1 MTFER
6 FSFAI
11 VEFVVDLP
19 DSLRQGKTKTKK
31 MKLLKPLLFTILFVA
46 SALTVTYKTELT
58 QLYHTIRLFHQDVIV
73 ENFSNLPSIADHKVI
88 PRAGVVDEFLYDLAD
103 LPEQFEHRDKLLSTA
118 DWLKDTNA
126 TALLVVQGQTIRFE
140 QYLQNTGPK
149 DKRIS
154 WSVAKSFLSALFGVA
169 VANGDIEDLDAAVT
183 DYVPQLNGSGYE
195 GVSIRNVLQMSSGIY
210 FDEDYAD
217 FFSDINRL
225 GRVLALGG
233 SFDEFAASLHSH
245 QPQGAQMHYVSIDTH
260 VIGMVLRAA
269 TGLSIEE
276 YFYRH
281 LWSKLQTEE
290 DAIYITDSLGEP
302 MVLGGLNII
311 TRDYARFGKLYR
323 DYGQLNGEQIIPR
336 DWIIESMQTPSEHLV
351 AKRRGDGSVK
361 FGYGYQWW
369 LPLDADDEFMAIGI
383 YGQFIYVDRKSD
395 LVIVK
400 NSADTR
406 FLENNYESKEKAVSA
421 FRAISRHFSA
431 WQAEN

>member
-1 MTFER
+1 
-6 FSFAI
+6 
-11 VEFVVDLP
+11 
-19 DSLRQGKTKTKK
+19 
-31 MKLLKPLLFTILFVA
+31 
-46 SALTVTYKTELT
+46 
-58 QLYHTIRLFHQDVIV
+58 
-73 ENFSNLPSIADHKVI
+73 
-88 PRAGVVDEFLYDLAD
+88 
-103 LPEQFEHRDKLLSTA
+103 
-118 DWLKDTNA
+118 
-126 TALLVVQGQTIRFE
+126 VQGQTIRFE

-245 QPQGAQMHYVSIDTH
+245 QPQGIQMHYVSIDTH

-336 DWIIESMQTPSEHLV
+336 DWLIESMQTPTEHLV

-431 WQAEN
+431 S